1 MAEYDRND
9 RIKQILADAEKRFD
23 AFQDNLYN
31 AAMAAKSS
39 RDSKRKEKVI
49 ISVSKLSN
57 EQRQRLDALNKK
69 IRQYKISIKEGKDYL
84 TIQKEQKQ
92 CIEKVYSYSPLMDPK
107 IFYDSISAIEVPNV
121 KEGLFKILYD
131 YSSLSKIPFPFGKKY
146 INDIYNKFMTAFV
159 LNDTNYDEELNKYR
173 VQIIPLHKNIM
184 KVLGPKEKYIDYYD
198 KTIEFMEDSLDIF
211 NASLD
216 DLLAEKEE
224 FKKEIAKQLHIEAVQ
239 DENKELQSLKEQYDK
254 LVQIEKLAN
263 EYNETGNQKTLN
275 KLGFLLM
282 DLGIITNRDFKYL
295 THDEP
300 VKYDEITV
308 EDKPEVVE
316 EFQVEDKEPRKLE
329 DALYFADKDTQT
341 IICFLGKED
350 RNEIL
355 EDLYEYLDKPQREDA
370 SAELIRLFNGLYN
383 DKDFITEIGK
393 KPAGTYENRKATV
406 LLDAPY
412 NFEYKRLGKSRDDK
426 YRIHAISR
434 TSDYLKKLGYGSGNI
449 IFFGSVGVNKDDK
462 SKTEAYQRLGKRAV
476 ASISD
481 MSGESS
487 ILTPSFD
494 YIEHITRGYVPLD
507 LLSIEDK
514 RKSNDGRFIG
524 RYRENNKSRSIE
536 GGNYVLFDVLSEE
549 SQDNVKKY
557 LSNYFLNQSN
567 KMFEIINDYEKN
579 KDKSYE

>member
-1 MAEYDRND
+1 MAC
-9 RIKQILADAEKRFD
+9 RIDEFNKIYPRVKKDLDKLQEDLKKEIEELKKNLNEQIGQKIYLSVDDLPPQKRKTFDSADEEILANKDIYDAAVGFLKVCREQKEVMRLIYNFNPLFQNST
-23 AFQDNLYN
+23 AFIGLIDLFKYP
-31 AAMAAKSS
+31 
-39 RDSKRKEKVI
+39 DSKEY
-49 ISVSKLSN
+49 
-57 EQRQRLDALNKK
+57 QK
-69 IRQYKISIKEGKDYL
+69 IK
-84 TIQKEQKQ
+84 
-92 CIEKVYSYSPLMDPK
+92 SYGAK
-107 IFYDSISAIEVPNV
+107 
-121 KEGLFKILYD
+121 
-131 YSSLSKIPFPFGKKY
+131 FG
-146 INDIYNKFMTAFV
+146 I
-159 LNDTNYDEELNKYR
+159 KYR
-173 VQIIPLHKNIM
+173 VLSTDM
-184 KVLGPKEKYIDYYD
+184 DKVDKLLTGALLINDNNMNSTNDDYAGDKVQVIRKIQAELGPKAFFDNYYD
-198 KTIEFMEDSLDIF
+198 KNIEYLSSVCDKTITKSREAKEKKQNIADEFVAKVKKDIVSKYQKQKEDMARRLTDI
-211 NASLD
+211 
-216 DLLAEKEE
+216 
-224 FKKEIAKQLHIEAVQ
+224 
-239 DENKELQSLKEQYDK
+239 EN
-254 LVQIEKLAN
+254 LVDCGN
-263 EYNETGNQKTLN
+263 EYNEKGDQESLEKFLKALL
-275 KLGFLLM
+275 KLELITPREYKLLSYEEKE
-282 DLGIITNRDFKYL
+282 DT
-295 THDEP
+295 EEE
-300 VKYDEITV
+300 EIAT
-308 EDKPEVVE
+308 EEVQVE
-316 EFQVEDKEPRKLE
+316 EVKEDKEPRKLE
-329 DALYFADKDTQT
+329 DALYFADKNTQT

-383 DKDFITEIGK
+383 DKDFITEVGK
-393 KPAGTYENRKATV
+393 KPASTYENRKATV

-434 TSDYLKKLGYGSGNI
+434 TSECLKKLGYGSGNI

-487 ILTPSFD
+487 ILMPSFD

-507 LLSIEDK
+507 LLSKEDK
-514 RKSNDGRFIG
+514 EKSNDGRFIG